1 MSSYTKNFRNTTR
14 AAFGTAPDC
23 STPLPFGFDPQQH
36 PILSRH
42 WFGVEPCANAR
53 QAVFD
58 APRVEPADLIGR
70 EAA

>member
-23 STPLPFGFDPQQH
+23 STPLPADFDPQQH
-36 PILSRH
+36 PILSQH
-42 WFGVEPCANAR
+42 WFGIQPSAQPIDGAC
-53 QAVFD
+53 
-58 APRVEPADLIGR
+58 LLSTK